1 MCILKICTRVHLR
14 LPRVCD
20 DSGFNNVPKGT
31 KKLHLNNLK
40 KKHDIQSYPGIC
52 IYLIFIFIYICMLFY
67 KQYQAIGE

>member
-40 KKHDIQSYPGIC
+40 KNMTYNHKR
-52 IYLIFIFIYICMLFY
+52 
-67 KQYQAIGE
+67 